1 MQGWLWR
8 KVGVILQSLSSKID
22 FYIKNPLK
30 IALSRDKICP
40 SQKKAVSLHAFSRR
54 AYAQAHDVRSAGGE
68 NWKLKSES
76 WKVKSENWKVK
87 SENEKETNKFK
98 LT

>member
-1 MQGWLWR
+1 M
-8 KVGVILQSLSSKID
+8 ILQSLSSKID

-68 NWKLKSES
+68 NWK
-76 WKVKSENWKVK
+76 VKSENWKVK

-98 LT
+98 LTIIINQN